1 MKILLATFLV
11 FYSSTSPSCSASL
24 SPCSSPAAAL
34 RLVFLSAKLCLSS
47 APPSK
52 GCWKVSCQS
61 LGPTAASPVIPPLQ
75 LLLQMLCLFL
85 PHPVA
90 KQTSGSLYPSEAALA
105 PTAVSSKS
113 PAHVVPSPA
122 FCIDSGTIINIH
134 TCRSECKVLLNKQL
148 LVMKVLP
155 LALFRACPD
164 PFFLLLSKQVL
175 VGNPISAC
183 RKLALNQRGGLVF
196 SDLLP
201 LCCHC
206 LYEHCHVPLGSGLRA
221 QRCLPQSCPECLS
234 VAVRHQNKS
243 GHCFILF
250 FFINFFWVEE
260 KKKKKMVT
268 SSKLISQLIH
278 QAL

>member
-1 MKILLATFLV
+1 MKNLLATFLG

-34 RLVFLSAKLCLSS
+34 RLVFLSAKLCSSS

-61 LGPTAASPVIPPLQ
+61 LGPTTASPVIPPLQ
-75 LLLQMLCLFL
+75 LLLQMFCLFL

-90 KQTSGSLYPSEAALA
+90 KQPSGSLYPSEAALA
-105 PTAVSSKS
+105 PAALSSES
-113 PAHVVPSPA
+113 PAHVLPLPA

-148 LVMKVLP
+148 LVMKALP

-175 VGNPISAC
+175 VGNPITAC
-183 RKLALNQRGGLVF
+183 RKVPLNQRGGLVF

-206 LYEHCHVPLGSGLRA
+206 LYEHCHVPLGPGLRA
-221 QRCLPQSCPECLS
+221 QWCLPQSCPECLS
-234 VAVRHQNKS
+234 VAVRHQNKP

-250 FFINFFWVEE
+250 FLYFFLSWR
-260 KKKKKMVT
+260 KKKKKENG
-268 SSKLISQLIH
+268 H
-278 QAL
+278 F